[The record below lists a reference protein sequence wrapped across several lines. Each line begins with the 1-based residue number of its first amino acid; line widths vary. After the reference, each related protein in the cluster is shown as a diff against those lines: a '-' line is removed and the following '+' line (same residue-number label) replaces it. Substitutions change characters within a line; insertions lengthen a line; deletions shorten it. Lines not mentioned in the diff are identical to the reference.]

1 MYSPQVG
8 SPVAFYTLHFE
19 PQSGGDLKRFSV
31 SKNER
36 KIHDFFNYNRFGE
49 LDTPHF
55 GVENNFRK
63 DDPE

>member
-31 SKNER
+31 IPAFYVE
-36 KIHDFFNYNRFGE
+36 KIYFIDILNIDIYI
-49 LDTPHF
+49 
-55 GVENNFRK
+55 
-63 DDPE
+63 